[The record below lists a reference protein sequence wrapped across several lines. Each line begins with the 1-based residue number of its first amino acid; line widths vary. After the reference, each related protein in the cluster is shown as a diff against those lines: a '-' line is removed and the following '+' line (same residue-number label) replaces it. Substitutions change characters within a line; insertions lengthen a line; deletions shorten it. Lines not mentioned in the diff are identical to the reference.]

1 LATSPRKIK
10 IGVAVLVLTPTL
22 VFASWVLTETMVEKT
37 GDEPFCGGCHTMSP
51 MVEAYRADVHGGA
64 GGQGVKAKCTQCHIP
79 HDNPVD
85 YMIMK
90 SRFGIHDAWA
100 QMTYDLDE
108 IDWQA
113 KRGHS
118 EDYVFDSGC
127 LQCHKDL
134 QRASESS
141 AVSFV
146 AHRPYFQG
154 TIESKCVTCHNR
166 VGHKNLSEQLARVSE
181 GK

>member
-1 LATSPRKIK
+1 MPA
-10 IGVAVLVLTPTL
+10 L
-22 VFASWVLTETMVEKT
+22 VFASWLLTETMVQQT
-37 GDEPFCGGCHTMSP
+37 AGEPFCGSCHTMGP
-51 MVEAYRADVHGGA
+51 MVAAYRADIHGGA
-64 GGQGVKAKCTQCHIP
+64 GEQGVKAKCTHCHIP
-79 HDNPVD
+79 HDNPVT

-100 QMTYDLDE
+100 QLTYDLDS

-113 KRGHS
+113 KRSHS
-118 EDYVFDSGC
+118 ENYVFDSGC

-146 AHRPYFQG
+146 AHRPYFLG
-154 TIESKCVTCHNR
+154 TIESKCVTCHDR
-166 VGHKNLSEQLARVSE
+166 VGHKNLSERLATASMGE
-181 GK
+181 

>member
-1 LATSPRKIK
+1 
-10 IGVAVLVLTPTL
+10 VLVPTL
-22 VFASWVLTETMVEKT
+22 VFASWVFTEMMVEQT
-37 GDEPFCGGCHTMSP
+37 AGESFCGGCHTMGP
-51 MVEAYRADVHGGA
+51 MVAAYRADTHGGA
-64 GGQGVKAKCTQCHIP
+64 GEQGVKAKCTHCHIP
-79 HDNPVD
+79 HDNPVT

-100 QMTYDLDE
+100 QLTYDLDS

-113 KRGHS
+113 KRSHS
-118 EDYVFDSGC
+118 ENYVFDSGC

-146 AHRPYFQG
+146 AHRPYFLG
-154 TIESKCVTCHNR
+154 TIESKCVTCHDR
-166 VGHKNLSEQLARVSE
+166 VGHKNLSERLATASMGE
-181 GK
+181 